1 MSYNLVVRD
10 ITHTDI
16 ALFYDG
22 MVDLLTSHLD
32 WHDFDP
38 KKFRSW
44 LKWAIDDADTDTL
57 LCLDGHLPAGYYIAR
72 TVTPIWSSER
82 ISSDVVLYVLP
93 PYRGK
98 GVSVALLQ
106 QWIYNLKGRGVSKAL
121 SGYSLRA
128 SEDHAQKAYA
138 RMGFFKLGEIYAK
151 RL

>member
-22 MVDLLTSHLD
+22 MVDLLRSHLD
-32 WHDFDP
+32 WHDFDS
-38 KKFRSW
+38 KKFKSW
-44 LKWAIDDADTDTL
+44 LEWAIDDPDTDTL
-57 LCLDGHLPAGYYIAR
+57 LCLDGHLPAGYYVAKMI
-72 TVTPIWSSER
+72 TPIWSNER

-98 GVSVALLQ
+98 GVAVALLQ
-106 QWIYNLKGRGVSKAL
+106 QWIYNLKERGVKKVI

-128 SEDHAQKAYA
+128 SEDHAQKAYG
-138 RMGFFKLGEIYAK
+138 RMGFFRLGEIYAK